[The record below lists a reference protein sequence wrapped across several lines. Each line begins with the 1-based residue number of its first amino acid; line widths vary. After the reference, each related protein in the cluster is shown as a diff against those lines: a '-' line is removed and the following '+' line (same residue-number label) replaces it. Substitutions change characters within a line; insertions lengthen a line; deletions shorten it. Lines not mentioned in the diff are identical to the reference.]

1 MRSSIEGVGR
11 LSDLAVASQIIKKF
25 DMKPLPEE
33 GGYFIETYRSSG
45 PGNSSTSILYL
56 ITEDNF
62 SKLHKLSADEI
73 YHFYLGDPVIMLNLY
88 ENGLSEHIVLG
99 KDILN
104 GEKCQHAVPGNCW
117 QGSFL
122 KEGGVFALLGVTM
135 TPAFQSGQY
144 RPASTY
150 KKELLEKYPGMSDFI
165 TKLI

>member
-1 MRSSIEGVGR
+1 MFISG
-11 LSDLAVASQIIKKF
+11 DAVNIANQIIKKF
-25 DMKPLPEE
+25 DMKLLPEE

-45 PGNSSTSILYL
+45 LENSSTSILYL

-73 YHFYLGDPVIMLNLY
+73 YHFYLGDPVVMLNLY
-88 ENGLSEHIVLG
+88 ENGLSEYVILG

-104 GEKCQHAVPGNCW
+104 GEKCQHVVPRNCW

-122 KEGGVFALLGVTM
+122 KEGGVFALLGTTV
-135 TPAFQSGQY
+135 TPAFKFEQYQS
-144 RPASTY
+144 ASTY
-150 KKELLEKYPGMSDFI
+150 KKELLEKHPGMSDFI